1 MTSNQTTNGATDGA
15 KPVVLHLGDPIKYNT
30 DIYQQLQETFT
41 IISPSVEERQRPV
54 FLQCLREGKW
64 GEFAAVFRP
73 WWATG
78 GEIGRIDRELV
89 SLLPKSLKV
98 WASAGAGY
106 DWADVDVMAE
116 RGILYCN
123 GALASSEAVADMAI
137 YHIISVF
144 RNMQWSNMAGRAN
157 DPDAWTD
164 AHINAQFTARN
175 PQGHVLGIVGL
186 GNIGYRI
193 AVKAFKAFDMRITY
207 YDPFPKSAAQESAI
221 HATRCASMEELLAG
235 ADCVILAAPGGS
247 GKLMTQERIAQMKQG
262 SRLVNIARGSL
273 VDEEAVAAALETGHL
288 SAVGLDVFEN
298 EPRPNPKLA
307 SKRNATLTC
316 HTAGGALE
324 TAMGF
329 EGLSMKNVLAVL
341 AGQPPLTPVNQH
353 LIEKHGQGTS
363 RQ

>member
-1 MTSNQTTNGATDGA
+1 MSDATGSA
-15 KPVVLHLGDPIKYNT
+15 KPIILHLGDPIKYNV
-30 DIYQQLQETFT
+30 DIYQQLSSKFT
-41 IISPSVEERQRPV
+41 IIRPSVEERERAA
-54 FLQCLREGKW
+54 FLQGLREGKW
-64 GEFAAVFRP
+64 GEFAGVFRP

-78 GEIGRIDRELV
+78 GEFGRIDQELV

-106 DWADVDVMAE
+106 DWADVDVLAE
-116 RGILYCN
+116 HGILYCN

-157 DPDAWTD
+157 DPDVWTD
-164 AHINAQFTARN
+164 AHINAQFTAHN

-193 AVKAFKAFDMRITY
+193 AFKAFRGFDMRITY
-207 YDPFPKSAAQESAI
+207 YDPVPKSAEQEAAI
-221 HATRCASMEELLAG
+221 NATRCASMDELLSSV
-235 ADCVILAAPGGS
+235 DCVILAAPGGS
-247 GKLMTQERIAQMKQG
+247 GKLMTKERIAQMKKG
-262 SRLVNIARGSL
+262 SRLVNIARGGL
-273 VDEEAVAAALETGHL
+273 VDEEAVVNALESGQL

-298 EPRPNPKLA
+298 EPRPHPRL
-307 SKRNATLTC
+307 SSFRNATLTC

-329 EGLSMKNVLAVL
+329 EGLSMRNVLAVL
-341 AGQPPLTPVNQH
+341 TGQPPLTPVNQH
-353 LIEKHGQGTS
+353 LMRKPRQGGPKL
-363 RQ
+363 

>member
-1 MTSNQTTNGATDGA
+1 MSSNHANASGATGSA
-15 KPVVLHLGDPIKYNT
+15 KPVILHLGDPIKYNT
-30 DIYQQLQETFT
+30 DIYQQFSSNFT
-41 IISPSVEERQRPV
+41 IIRPSLEERQRNA
-54 FLQCLREGKW
+54 FLQNLREGKW
-64 GEFAAVFRP
+64 GEFVGVFRP

-78 GEIGRIDRELV
+78 GEIGRIDKKLV

-106 DWADVDVMAE
+106 DWADVDVLAE
-116 RGILYCN
+116 HGILYCN

-164 AHINAQFTARN
+164 AHINGQFTAHN

-193 AVKAFKAFDMRITY
+193 AVKAFKGFDMRVTY
-207 YDPFPKSAAQESAI
+207 YDPVPKSAEQEAAI
-221 HATRCASMEELLAG
+221 NATRCASMKELLSG
-235 ADCVILAAPGGS
+235 ADCVVLAAP
-247 GKLMTQERIAQMKQG
+247 ERIAQMKKG
-262 SRLVNIARGSL
+262 SRLVNIARGGL
-273 VDEEAVAAALETGHL
+273 VDEEAVVEALESGQL

-298 EPRPNPKLA
+298 EPRPHPRL
-307 SKRNATLTC
+307 SGFRNATLTC

-341 AGQPPLTPVNQH
+341 TGQPPLTPVNQH
-353 LIEKHGQGTS
+353 LMKGARQGGPKL
-363 RQ
+363 